1 VATSLDPAVLLQI
14 AGKFDSNS
22 SDMRTLLNQIRDEV
36 DATRPYWGGRAG
48 MGFQSANEMWGT
60 QQNDLLNAFN
70 ETSQSLRD
78 YANAAIV
85 ANQQAGAPFGGGN
98 ER

>member
-1 VATSLDPAVLLQI
+1 
-14 AGKFDSNS
+14 
-22 SDMRTLLNQIRDEV
+22 
-36 DATRPYWGGRAG
+36 
-48 MGFQSANEMWGT
+48 MGFQSANEMWGG
-60 QQNDLLNAFN
+60 QQADLLNAFD

-98 ER
+98 